1 MNLMGKTVVEIEE
14 FVALRNAKSANEA
27 KSFLSKL
34 SDRIRIPY
42 EKYATYVPRTCIF
55 IGTLNE
61 RTFLN
66 DHTGERRYLPVECNP
81 NQRVRTIFPDKNNK
95 EKISDKEYISLIRE
109 DFNQDLALGY
119 EIFKNKTHAWT
130 IPKNLLKDLYK
141 EQEKF
146 KYINPYV
153 EDIRYFLEEYKPKS
167 ADPNITCFK
176 EITMQ
181 GYQIKSKSFSEIMD
195 NYFQEWIPVRSSKT
209 KRISPSGVSI
219 PVKLY
224 YEKKTENETDFVEVD
239 KNLLPEEWKKENQLE
254 IDTANQVKIQM

>member
-1 MNLMGKTVVEIEE
+1 MNK
-14 FVALRNAKSANEA
+14 
-27 KSFLSKL
+27 
-34 SDRIRIPY
+34 
-42 EKYATYVPRTCIF
+42 
-55 IGTLNE
+55 
-61 RTFLN
+61 
-66 DHTGERRYLPVECNP
+66 
-81 NQRVRTIFPDKNNK
+81 RVRTIFPDKKNK
-95 EKISDKEYISLIRE
+95 EKLLDKEYIACIRE
-109 DFNQDLALGY
+109 DFNKVLALGY

-130 IPKNLLKDLYK
+130 ILKNLLKDLYK

-146 KYINPYV
+146 KYLNPNV

-176 EITMQ
+176 ELTMQ

-224 YEKKTENETDFVEVD
+224 YEKKTENKNDFV
-239 KNLLPEEWKKENQLE
+239 
-254 IDTANQVKIQM
+254 

>member
-1 MNLMGKTVVEIEE
+1 MFFYGNPEE
-14 FVALRNAKSANEA
+14 AFKVPSNMDEWDQFTGS
-27 KSFLSKL
+27 LS
-34 SDRIRIPY
+34 
-42 EKYATYVPRTCIF
+42 EKYATDVPRSCIF

-66 DHTGERRYLPVECNP
+66 DHTGECNP

-109 DFNQDLALGY
+109 DFNQALALGY

-146 KYINPYV
+146 KYLNPDV

-176 EITMQ
+176 ELTRQ

-209 KRISPSGVSI
+209 QRISPSGVSI

-224 YEKKTENETDFVEVD
+224 YEKKTENETDFIEVD
-239 KNLLPEEWKKENQLE
+239 KNLLPEEWKKENQL
-254 IDTANQVKIQM
+254 